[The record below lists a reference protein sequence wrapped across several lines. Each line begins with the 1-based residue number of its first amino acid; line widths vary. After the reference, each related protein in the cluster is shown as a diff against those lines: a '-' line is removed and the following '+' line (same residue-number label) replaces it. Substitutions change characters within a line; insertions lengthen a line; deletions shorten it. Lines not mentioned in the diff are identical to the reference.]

1 MPVGNG
7 PARLAPYNPPM
18 RHALIFVAVL
28 IPAVA
33 RTQDRPCSALK
44 SEVTIGPL
52 SGHRIDSVLVETA
65 NPRLGRLGRLVGKM
79 HVRTRPDVIR
89 RELLFAPG
97 DTVDT
102 LQVAES
108 LRRLRKLPFLE
119 YASVEASE
127 CPGQSGATLVL
138 DVVTRDSWTTRPDIK
153 ASKRS
158 PRIGLTERSLFGT
171 GRTASLELVSRNRK
185 LGAGIT
191 AFDPFG
197 FGTGVMTRA
206 EYQRYSDGRILALSL
221 ARRQASVTDRWIGEL
236 DLYDQRHEPRTP
248 LADNF
253 ERTGGEAIGGLRITP
268 RRDAHAV
275 YLLAGVE
282 SEYSSLVA
290 APNAD
295 IVGPVRVERRFT
307 GPQVGVS
314 ILSARYDTL
323 TWLLS
328 GGSVVDVPR
337 TLEGEIVVG
346 VGSGAVTVRDFN
358 GASDTNS
365 TANFMTHYDGWVGRE
380 WLPTRGSRIVTDLWA
395 SGYSRAGEWQS
406 SRLRAAISA
415 EHAASNGLWRLT
427 IAQEQ
432 LNDPDPDVRAL
443 GIYDRA
449 LAFVPSRIRLAE
461 SALSVSI
468 ERTRHIRSV
477 GSSLELDGSLFGALS
492 KRWDPAPSSS
502 SAEDFTVG
510 VAGLG
515 LSLSP
520 RRPGRGTVRLDYGFP
535 LTGTPGIR
543 RTPRFSLTIFPWL
556 ESSRHREKS
565 GLF

>member
-1 MPVGNG
+1 
-7 PARLAPYNPPM
+7 M
-18 RHALIFVAVL
+18 RYALIFVAAL
-28 IPAVA
+28 IPAIA

-65 NPRLGRLGRLVGKM
+65 NPKLGRLARLVGKV

-89 RELLFAPG
+89 RELLFVAG

-102 LQVAES
+102 LLVAES

-119 YASVEASE
+119 YARVEASA
-127 CPGQSGATLVL
+127 CLAGSGETLVL

-153 ASKRS
+153 PSASA
-158 PRIGLTERSLFGT
+158 PRVGLTERNLFGT
-171 GRTASLELVSRNRK
+171 GRMASLDLVSRNRS
-185 LGAGIT
+185 LGVGIT
-191 AFDPFG
+191 TFDAFG
-197 FGTGVMTRA
+197 FGTGVVTRA
-206 EYQRYSDGRILALSL
+206 EYQRYSDGTIRALSL
-221 ARRQASVTDRWIGEL
+221 ARRRASVTDRWTGEL
-236 DLYDQRHEPRTP
+236 DLYDQRHEPSTP
-248 LADNF
+248 LADHF
-253 ERTGGEAIGGLRITP
+253 ERTGGEAIGGLRVTP
-268 RRDAHAV
+268 RRDSHAV
-275 YLLAGVE
+275 YVLAGLE

-295 IVGPVRVERRFT
+295 IVGPVKVDRRFT
-307 GPQVGVS
+307 GPQIGLS

-328 GGSVVDVPR
+328 GGAVVDVPR

-346 VGSGAVTVRDFN
+346 VGSGAVTTRDLN
-358 GASDTNS
+358 GPVVIN
-365 TANFMTHYDGWVGRE
+365 TANFMTHYDAWVGRE
-380 WLPTRGSRIVTDLWA
+380 WLPTRSSRLVTDFWA

-415 EHAASNGLWRLT
+415 EHAASRGLWRLT

-468 ERTRHIRSV
+468 ERTRHIRAV
-477 GSSLELDGSLFGALS
+477 GSSLELDGSLFAALS
-492 KRWDPAPSSS
+492 KRWEPAPSATSV
-502 SAEDFTVG
+502 EDFTVG
-510 VAGLG
+510 VAGFG
-515 LSLSP
+515 LALSP

-543 RTPRFSLTIFPWL
+543 RTPRLSLTILPWL

>member
-1 MPVGNG
+1 
-7 PARLAPYNPPM
+7 M
-18 RHALIFVAVL
+18 RHALVFVAAL

-33 RTQDRPCSALK
+33 QAQDQSCSALK

-65 NPRLGRLGRLVGKM
+65 SPRLGRLARIVGKM
-79 HVRTRPDVIR
+79 HVRTRPEVIR

-108 LRRLRKLPFLE
+108 LRRLRKLPYLE
-119 YASVEASE
+119 FARVEASE
-127 CPGQSGATLVL
+127 CPGQSGETLVL
-138 DVVTRDSWTTRPDIK
+138 DVVTRDAWTARPDIK
-153 ASKRS
+153 GSRRS
-158 PRIGLTERSLFGT
+158 PRIGLTERSLFGS
-171 GRTASLELVSRNRK
+171 GRTASLEVVSRNRK

-221 ARRQASVTDRWIGEL
+221 ARRRASVADRWTGEF
-236 DLYDQRHEPRTP
+236 DLYDQRDEPRTT

-253 ERTGGEAIGGLRITP
+253 ERTGGEAIGGMRITP
-268 RRDAHAV
+268 TGESHAV
-275 YLLAGVE
+275 FLLAGLE
-282 SEYSSLVA
+282 SEHSSLVA

-295 IVGPVRVERRFT
+295 IVGPVRVDRRFT
-307 GPQVGVS
+307 GPQIGLSV
-314 ILSARYDTL
+314 LSARYDTL

-328 GGSVVDVPR
+328 GGAVVDVPR
-337 TLEGEIVVG
+337 TFEGEIVLG
-346 VGSGAVTVRDFN
+346 VGSGAVTVRDFD
-358 GASDTNS
+358 GSTDVNS
-365 TANFMTHYDGWVGRE
+365 TANFLTHYDGWVGRE
-380 WLPTRGSRIVTDLWA
+380 WLPTRSSRVVTDLWA

-406 SRLRAAISA
+406 SRLRAAIAA

-492 KRWDPAPSSS
+492 KRWDPAPSST

-510 VAGLG
+510 VAGVG

-520 RRPGRGTVRLDYGFP
+520 RRSGKGTVRLDYGFP
-535 LTGTPGIR
+535 VTGTPGIR
-543 RTPRFSLTIFPWL
+543 SVPRFSLTIFPWL

>member
-1 MPVGNG
+1 
-7 PARLAPYNPPM
+7 M
-18 RHALIFVAVL
+18 RHGLIFVAAL

-33 RTQDRPCSALK
+33 RAQDQSCSALK

-65 NPRLGRLGRLVGKM
+65 NPRLGRLARIVGKM
-79 HVRTRPDVIR
+79 HVRTRPEVIR

-119 YASVEASE
+119 FARVEASE
-127 CPGQSGATLVL
+127 CPGQSGKMLVL
-138 DVVTRDSWTTRPDIK
+138 DVVTRDAWTARPDIK
-153 ASKRS
+153 ASRRS
-158 PRIGLTERSLFGT
+158 PRIGLTERSLFGS

-206 EYQRYSDGRILALSL
+206 EYQRYSDGSIMALSV
-221 ARRQASVTDRWIGEL
+221 ARRRASVTDRWTGEL
-236 DLYDQRHEPRTP
+236 DLYDQREEPRSP

-253 ERTGGEAIGGLRITP
+253 ERTGAEAIGGLRITP
-268 RRDAHAV
+268 TGESHAV
-275 YLLAGVE
+275 YLLVGLE

-295 IVGPVRVERRFT
+295 IVGPVRVDRRFT
-307 GPQVGVS
+307 GPQIGLS

-323 TWLLS
+323 TWLLA
-328 GGSVVDVPR
+328 GGAVVDVPR
-337 TLEGEIVVG
+337 TFEGEMVLGI
-346 VGSGAVTVRDFN
+346 GSGTVTVRDFN
-358 GASDTNS
+358 GSTDTNS
-365 TANFMTHYDGWVGRE
+365 AANFMTHYDGWVGRE
-380 WLPTRGSRIVTDLWA
+380 WLPTRSSRIVTDLWA

-406 SRLRAAISA
+406 SRLRAAIAA

-443 GIYDRA
+443 EMYDRA

-492 KRWDPAPSSS
+492 KRWDPAPSSTN
-502 SAEDFTVG
+502 AEDFTVG
-510 VAGLG
+510 VAGVG

-520 RRPGRGTVRLDYGFP
+520 RRTGRGTVRLDYGFP
-535 LTGTPGIR
+535 VTGTPGIR
-543 RTPRFSLTIFPWL
+543 RIPRFSLTIFPWL